1 MRIHILG
8 ASGSGTSTL
17 GRALASAHHFPFFDS
32 DDFYWEPTDPPYRTP
47 RPHDER
53 RVVLL
58 ETVQDLPSWVV
69 SGSMMGWG
77 DAAIPMLDLV
87 VYLSIPP
94 GIRLERLHA
103 REQARFGARLEPGGD
118 MHAEHLA
125 FMAWAR
131 DYDEGDLDIRS
142 RASHARWLELP
153 DCPVLRIE
161 GDLPTEERVRSVSA
175 EMARLSQR
183 PRRSSESLAALRNA
197 RDRWPSE

>member
-103 REQARFGARLEPGGD
+103 REQARFGARLEPGSD